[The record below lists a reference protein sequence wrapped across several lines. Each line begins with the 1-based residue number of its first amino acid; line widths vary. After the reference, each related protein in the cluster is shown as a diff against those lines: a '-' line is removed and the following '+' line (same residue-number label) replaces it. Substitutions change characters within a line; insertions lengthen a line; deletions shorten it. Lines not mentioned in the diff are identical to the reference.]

1 MTSSANAP
9 TMGDPG
15 SSEDCS
21 QRLERATRGLLELT
35 VTVLERMDKTLGLTS
50 LRALQALER
59 RGPSQVTELAND
71 LDMLVSTASRLSDRL
86 SEAGLITRRVS
97 PTNRRA
103 TELELTDHG
112 RQALA
117 DLVTMRTAALR
128 EITDHMA
135 ADDVEALLI
144 GAQAFTTT
152 RARLNQ
158 REAGDDPTG

>member
-1 MTSSANAP
+1 MP
-9 TMGDPG
+9 
-15 SSEDCS
+15 EDYS
-21 QRLERATRGLLELT
+21 RRLEQATHGLLELT

-50 LRALQALER
+50 LRALQALQR

-71 LDMLVSTASRLSDRL
+71 LDMLVSTVSRLSDRL
-86 SEAGLITRRVS
+86 SDAGLITRRVS

-112 RQALA
+112 HQALD

-128 EITDHMA
+128 EITDHMNP
-135 ADDVEALLI
+135 DDVQALLV

-152 RARLNQ
+152 RAHLIQ
-158 REAGDDPTG
+158 CDADDPSTG